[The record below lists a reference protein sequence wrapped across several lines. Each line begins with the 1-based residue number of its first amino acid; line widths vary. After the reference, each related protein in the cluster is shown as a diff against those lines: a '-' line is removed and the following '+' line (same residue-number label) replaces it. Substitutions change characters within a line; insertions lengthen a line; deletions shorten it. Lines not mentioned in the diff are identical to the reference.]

1 MNFRMLYDIMQLQN
15 SVESK
20 DATIAELTNE
30 VKELGYYERDLHEI
44 LDEKNKDIA
53 SLHRQLREVKEK
65 LSKLISYKAWNIA
78 EDLEINIELSEGYDD
93 GKEKQSNNS

>member
-15 SVESK
+15 SVEAK

-30 VKELGYYERDLHEI
+30 VNSLNDYERHLHEC

-53 SLHRQLREVKEK
+53 DLHRELREARET
-65 LSKLISYKAWNIA
+65 LSKLEAY
-78 EDLEINIELSEGYDD
+78 G
-93 GKEKQSNNS
+93 G